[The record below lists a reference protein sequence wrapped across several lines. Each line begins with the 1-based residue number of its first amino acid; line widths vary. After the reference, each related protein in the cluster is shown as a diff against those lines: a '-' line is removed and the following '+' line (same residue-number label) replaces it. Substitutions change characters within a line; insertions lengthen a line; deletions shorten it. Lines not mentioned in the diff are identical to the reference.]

1 MEEKLLLRVEEAAD
15 LLNIGRSAVYD
26 LVRLRALPSVKIGR
40 CRRIPLAALRD
51 YVERLTEAEGG
62 DAA

>member
-1 MEEKLLLRVEEAAD
+1 MEEKLLLRVEEAAE

-26 LVRLRALPSVKIGR
+26 LVRRRTLPSVKIGR
-40 CRRIPLAALRD
+40 CRRIPVAALRT
-51 YVERLTEAEGG
+51 YIEQLTQAEGG